1 MKRTNPETG
10 KPFKQGDVRSDGYI
24 FRSYALNHIKRDGYF
39 KERWCNPESFM
50 RQTQQSK
57 EWHLNNPE
65 RLREFRAKWAQV
77 NRDKKAMQDQRW
89 AEQNRERSNA
99 HKKRWN
105 KQNAGAKRALDRKR
119 FAAQKQRT
127 PVWLDVVDCAEM
139 EFTYI
144 WCNALRSCGL
154 DYHVDH
160 IVPLQGKIVSGLHV
174 PSNLQVIPAK
184 LNLSK
189 HNRWDNV

>member
-24 FRSYALNHIKRDGYF
+24 FRSYALNHIRRDGYF

-119 FAAQKQRT
+119 FAAQRQRT